1 MRVTVRGRVIVQALA
16 VVMVAGALACHRG
29 GARSGLAPMSSADSA
44 ARALADSVARA
55 RAPVRPPVKLPIGEG
70 TVTVEA
76 RAHGRVAVLA
86 SAPQKMELE
95 FVPASVGEFV
105 TESSRLLAR
114 KRLRRER
121 DNLHRALI
129 DEAGGDGGA
138 LSFSR
143 RVRGKLVIYRFFFAD
158 NVGGGFPVTVGRA
171 QANALLQAM
180 REAAVALTPDSTP
193 VKQPT
198 AAKAGARARS
208 RNDTRSAA
216 RGASTRGT
224 AKSDTAGAG
233 AAKRTRGKPASAA
246 PDSAT
251 PTSGVPGVSPTR
263 TRGAAKPAVRKRP
276 RPTAAP
282 AVQDTTPRDTTP

>member
-1 MRVTVRGRVIVQALA
+1 
-16 VVMVAGALACHRG
+16 MVAGALACRRG
-29 GARSGLAPMSSADSA
+29 SARPATAPTPSADSA
-44 ARALADSVARA
+44 ARAVADSIARA
-55 RAPVRPPVKLPIGEG
+55 RAPVRPPVTLPIGDG

-86 SAPQKMELE
+86 SEPQRMELE

-143 RVRGKLVIYRFFFAD
+143 RVRGKRVIYRFFFAD
-158 NVGGGFPVTVGRA
+158 NIGGGFPITVGHA
-171 QANALLQAM
+171 QAKALLQAM
-180 REAAVALTPDSTP
+180 REAAVALTPDP
-193 VKQPT
+193 KPAKRRP

-208 RNDTRSAA
+208 RSGARSGGSRDSSTRS
-216 RGASTRGT
+216 T
-224 AKSDTAGAG
+224 AK
-233 AAKRTRGKPASAA
+233 
-246 PDSAT
+246 
-251 PTSGVPGVSPTR
+251 PGVRKRARPATD
-263 TRGAAKPAVRKRP
+263 PAVRDS
-276 RPTAAP
+276 AP
-282 AVQDTTPRDTTP
+282 